1 MSPSV
6 LGAPR
11 RGGRTH
17 LWKRGTS
24 RPALAA
30 WLVAC
35 FLAAAPVPPG
45 RAGQYKN
52 FRVAIYCVV
61 DATQR
66 FADEK
71 VLKAEFDRVMARVKF
86 DKVYL
91 EVYRDR
97 RFADEATLDKI
108 KKFFTDRG
116 IMVEGGLTL
125 SAGGGGGQFGTFD
138 YEKRAD
144 RDECKKAVQLAAR
157 HFDTVILDDFFFYTS
172 KSDAD
177 IAAKGARSWTEY
189 RLETMRKVSTELV
202 LKPARAINPKIKI
215 IIKYPNWY
223 EHFQGLGYDLQKQAH
238 WFDGIYTGTETR
250 DPTATDQLLQQY
262 QSYEIVRYFDNIRP
276 GGNLRRMGGHLQRQV
291 RGSLRRA
298 ALGHALRQSTAR
310 SRCSAGTA
318 WRRWRRSRPASRDA
332 WKRQPT
338 SFNWD
343 DMARSYQPPAGE
355 SAAPNWGR
363 VAGWSLEQIDRSL
376 DKLGNPIGVKS
387 YKPTQSSGEDYL
399 HDYLGNIGIPI
410 ELVPEFPTDADIVLL
425 TESAKRDPDMVAKMK
440 KQLASG
446 KNVMVTSGLLTAL
459 QDKGIKDIAEAEAT
473 GRVVSIRDFAS
484 GFGAGRGQSLDDP
497 KQNHPAVLFPEIRF
511 FTNDMWAVVRGVA
524 GAKGFPIVLMNHYSK
539 GIFYVL
545 TVPENIADL
554 YNLPSGVTSAIKG
567 YLQQDFPVRIESPAQ
582 VALFAYDNGAFVVE
596 SFRPDDAE
604 VTVSVVGEHVKLKNA
619 LTGEALKE
627 LAAAPDPSEK
637 RRFRDGP
644 PGPTRTRFKVAVPP
658 HSYLVFATEKATN

>member
-1 MSPSV
+1 M
-6 LGAPR
+6 
-11 RGGRTH
+11 GRT
-17 LWKRGTS
+17 LRL
-24 RPALAA
+24 LAV
-30 WLVAC
+30 LFIAC
-35 FLAAAPVPPG
+35 FLAATSVPAAL
-45 RAGQYKN
+45 AGQYKN
-52 FRVAIYCVV
+52 FRVAVYCAV

-97 RFADEATLDKI
+97 RFADEATLERI
-108 KKFFTDRG
+108 KRFFTDRG
-116 IMVEGGLTL
+116 IIVAGGLTL

-144 RDECKKAVQLAAR
+144 REECKKAAELAAR

-177 IAAKGARSWTEY
+177 IAAKGKRSWTQY
-189 RLETMRKVSTELV
+189 RLETMRKVSTDLV
-202 LKPARAINPKIKI
+202 LKPARAVNPKIKM

-223 EHFQGLGYDLQKQAH
+223 EHFQGLGYDLEKQAH
-238 WFDGIYTGTETR
+238 LFDGIYTGTETR

-276 GGNLRRMGGHLQRQV
+276 DGGNGGGNLGGNLGGWVDTFSV
-291 RGSLRRA
+291 RYADRYPEQLWDTLFAKAPELTLFSWHGMA
-298 ALGHALRQSTAR
+298 ALETLEPGERE
-310 SRCSAGTA
+310 
-318 WRRWRRSRPASRDA
+318 A
-332 WKRQPT
+332 WKQRPT
-338 SFNWD
+338 SFNWEA
-343 DMARSYQPPAGE
+343 MARSYQPPAGE

-387 YKPTQSSGEDYL
+387 YKPTGSTGEDFL
-399 HDYLGNIGIPI
+399 HDYLGNLGIPI
-410 ELVPEFPTDADIVLL
+410 ELVPRFPVDADIVLL
-425 TESAKRDPDMVAKMK
+425 TESAKGDPDIVGKMK

-446 KNVMVTSGLLTAL
+446 KNVMVTSGLLRAL
-459 QDKGIKDIAEAEAT
+459 ADKGIKDIAEAEPT
-473 GRVVSIRDFAS
+473 GRVVSIRDFVS

-497 KQNHPAVLFPEIRF
+497 KQQSPAVLFPELRF
-511 FTNDMWAVVRGVA
+511 YTNDMWAVVRGVA
-524 GAKGFPIVLMNHYSK
+524 GAKGFPLLLMNHYSK

-554 YNLPSGVTSAIKG
+554 YNLPVGVIGAIKS
-567 YLQQDFPVRIESPAQ
+567 YLQQDFPVRIDAPAQ

-596 SFRPDDAE
+596 SFRPEDAE
-604 VTVSVVGEHVKLKNA
+604 VTVSVAGAHVRLTNA

-627 LAAAPDPSEK
+627 LAPAPHPDDQ
-637 RRFRDGP
+637 RRFHAGP
-644 PGPTRTRFKVAVPP
+644 SGPARTNFKLSVPP
-658 HSYLVFATEKATN
+658 HSYLVFATERK

>member
-1 MSPSV
+1 MRLTFRV
-6 LGAPR
+6 R
-11 RGGRTH
+11 
-17 LWKRGTS
+17 
-24 RPALAA
+24 AA
-30 WLVAC
+30 CFLAC
-35 FLAAAPVPPG
+35 FLAASSVPAVF
-45 RAGQYKN
+45 AGQYKN
-52 FRVAIYCVV
+52 FRVAVYCVV

-116 IMVEGGLTL
+116 VVVEGGLTL

-144 RDECKKAVQLAAR
+144 RDECKKAVQIAAR

-177 IAAKGARSWTEY
+177 IAAKGSRSWTQY
-189 RLETMRKVSTELV
+189 RLDTMRKVSTDLV
-202 LKPARAINPKIKI
+202 LKPARAINPKIKVV
-215 IIKYPNWY
+215 IKYPNWY
-223 EHFQGLGYDLQKQAH
+223 EHFQGLGYDLQKQSH

-262 QSYEIVRYFDNIRP
+262 QSYEIVRYFDNLRP
-276 GGNLRRMGGHLQRQV
+276 GGNLGGWVDTFSV
-291 RGSLRRA
+291 RYPDRYAEQLWDTLFAKAPEITLFSWHGMA
-298 ALGHALRQSTAR
+298 ALDAVE
-310 SRCSAGTA
+310 AGE
-318 WRRWRRSRPASRDA
+318 RDA
-332 WKRQPT
+332 WKQRPT
-338 SFNWD
+338 SFNWNE
-343 DMARSYQPPAGE
+343 MLKSYRPPAGE

-387 YKPTQSSGEDYL
+387 YKPTQSSGEDFL
-399 HDYLGNIGIPI
+399 HNYLGNIGIPI
-410 ELVPEFPTDADIVLL
+410 ELTPEFPTGADIVLL
-425 TESAKRDPDMVAKMK
+425 TESAKGDPDLVAKMK

-446 KNVMVTSGLLTAL
+446 KNVMVTSGLLRAL
-459 QDKGIKDIAEAEAT
+459 QDKGIKDIAEAEET
-473 GRVVSIRDFAS
+473 GRVVSIRDFMS

-497 KQNHPAVLFPEIRF
+497 QRQSPPVLFPEIRF

-524 GAKGFPIVLMNHYSK
+524 GAKGFPILLMNHYSK

-554 YNLPSGVTSAIKG
+554 YNLPPRVTTAIKG
-567 YLQQDFPVRIESPAQ
+567 YLQQDFPVRIDSPPQ

-596 SFRPDDAE
+596 SFRPEDSE
-604 VTVSVVGEHVKLKNA
+604 VTVSVAGEHAKVKNA
-619 LTGEALKE
+619 LSGEALKE
-627 LAAAPDPSEK
+627 LVPAADTNDR
-637 RRFRDGP
+637 RRFHDRPAGP
-644 PGPTRTRFKVAVPP
+644 PRTNFKIVLPP
-658 HSYLVFATEKATN
+658 HSYAVFSAETTSE

>member
-1 MSPSV
+1 M
-6 LGAPR
+6 R
-11 RGGRTH
+11 RTF
-17 LWKRGTS
+17 
-24 RPALAA
+24 RPKLAVLAA
-30 WLVAC
+30 CLVAC
-35 FLAAAPVPPG
+35 FLVAAPVPPAL
-45 RAGQYKN
+45 AGQYKN
-52 FRVAIYCVV
+52 FRVAVYCVV

-97 RFADEATLDKI
+97 RFADEATLDRI

-116 IMVEGGLTL
+116 IVVEGGLTL

-144 RDECKKAVQLAAR
+144 RDECKKAVQIAAR

-177 IAAKGARSWTEY
+177 IAAKGSRSWTDY
-189 RLETMRKVSTELV
+189 RLETMRKVSTDLV
-202 LKPARAINPKIKI
+202 LKPARAINPNIKM
-215 IIKYPNWY
+215 IIKYPNGY
-223 EHFQGLGYDLQKQAH
+223 EHCQGLGYDLQKQSH

-262 QSYEIVRYFDNIRP
+262 QSYEIVRYFHNIRP
-276 GGNLRRMGGHLQRQV
+276 GGGNGGGNLGGNLGGWVDTFSV
-291 RGSLRRA
+291 RYADRYAEQLWDTLFAKAPEITLFSWHGMA
-298 ALGHALRQSTAR
+298 ALETLAPGE
-310 SRCSAGTA
+310 
-318 WRRWRRSRPASRDA
+318 RDA
-332 WKRQPT
+332 WRQKPT
-338 SFNWD
+338 SFNWEA
-343 DMARSYQPPAGE
+343 MAKSYHPPAGE
-355 SAAPNWGR
+355 SAAPSWGR

-399 HDYLGNIGIPI
+399 HNYLGNIGIPI
-410 ELVPEFPTDADIVLL
+410 ELVPEFPTNADIVLL
-425 TESAKRDPDMVAKMK
+425 TESAKGDPDIVAKMK

-446 KNVMVTSGLLTAL
+446 KNVMVTSGLMRAL
-459 QDKGIKDIAEAEAT
+459 QERGIKDIAEAEET

-484 GFGAGRGQSLDDP
+484 GFGAGRGQSLNDP
-497 KQNHPAVLFPEIRF
+497 KQNNPAVLFPEIRF

-554 YNLPSGVTSAIKG
+554 YNLPLGVTSAIKG
-567 YLQQDFPVRIESPAQ
+567 YLQQDFPVRIDSPPE
-582 VALFAYDNGAFVVE
+582 VALYAYDNGAFVVE
-596 SFRPDDAE
+596 SFRRDDSE
-604 VTVSVVGEHVKLKNA
+604 VTVSIVGGHVKLKNA
-619 LTGEALKE
+619 MTGEALKE
-627 LAAAPDPSEK
+627 LVPAPDPNEQ
-637 RRFRDGP
+637 RGLRDGS
-644 PGPTRTRFKVAVPP
+644 PGPICTRFKITVPP
-658 HSYLVFATEKATN
+658 HSYLTFATEKTTN

>member
-1 MSPSV
+1 MRRPS
-6 LGAPR
+6 R
-11 RGGRTH
+11 S
-17 LWKRGTS
+17 K
-24 RPALAA
+24 LAA
-30 WLVAC
+30 RAALTACLGAC
-35 FLAAAPVPPG
+35 FLDAVSLPAAL
-45 RAGQYKN
+45 AGQYKN
-52 FRVAIYCVV
+52 FRVAVYCVV

-108 KKFFTDRG
+108 KKFFTDRE
-116 IMVEGGLTL
+116 IVVEGGLTL

-144 RDECKKAVQLAAR
+144 RDECKKAVQIAAR

-177 IAAKGARSWTEY
+177 IAAKGARSWTDY
-189 RLETMRKVSTELV
+189 RLETMRKVSTDLV
-202 LKPARAINPKIKI
+202 LKPARAINPKIKM

-223 EHFQGLGYDLQKQAH
+223 EHFQGLGYDLQKQSH

-262 QSYEIVRYFDNIRP
+262 QSYEIVRYSDNIRP
-276 GGNLRRMGGHLQRQV
+276 GGNLGGWVDTFSVKYADRYAEQLWDTLFAKAPEITLFSWH
-291 RGSLRRA
+291 GMA
-298 ALGHALRQSTAR
+298 ALEALEP
-310 SRCSAGTA
+310 GE
-318 WRRWRRSRPASRDA
+318 RDA
-332 WKRQPT
+332 WKQKPT
-338 SFNWD
+338 SFDWEA
-343 DMARSYQPPAGE
+343 MVKSYQPPAGE

-376 DKLGNPIGVKS
+376 DKLGHPIGVKS
-387 YKPTQSSGEDYL
+387 YKPYQSSGEDYL
-399 HDYLGNIGIPI
+399 HNYLGNIGVPI
-410 ELVPEFPTDADIVLL
+410 ELVPEFPTDADIVLC
-425 TESAKRDPDMVAKMK
+425 TESAKHDPDLVTKMK
-440 KQLASG
+440 KHLASG
-446 KNVMVTSGLLTAL
+446 KNVMVTSGLLRAL
-459 QDKGIKDIAEAEAT
+459 QDRGIRDIAEAEET

-484 GFGAGRGQSLDDP
+484 GFGAGRGQSLNDP
-497 KQNHPAVLFPEIRF
+497 KQNNPAVLFPEIRF

-524 GAKGFPIVLMNHYSK
+524 GAKGFPILLMNHYSK

-554 YNLPSGVTSAIKG
+554 YNLPPGVTSAIKG
-567 YLQQDFPVRIESPAQ
+567 YLQQDFPVRIDSPAE
-582 VALFAYDNGAFVVE
+582 VALYAYDNGAFVVE
-596 SFRPDDAE
+596 SFRRDDSE

-627 LAAAPDPSEK
+627 LVPASDPNEK
-637 RRFRDGP
+637 RRLSDGP
-644 PGPTRTRFKVAVPP
+644 GGPTRTRFKIAVPP
-658 HSYLVFATEKATN
+658 HSYLMFAAEKTRN

>member
-1 MSPSV
+1 MRRTFR
-6 LGAPR
+6 LKLAAPAK
-11 RGGRTH
+11 
-17 LWKRGTS
+17 LA
-24 RPALAA
+24 ALAGCLA
-30 WLVAC
+30 AGFV
-35 FLAAAPVPPG
+35 AAAPVTPAL
-45 RAGQYKN
+45 AGQYKN
-52 FRVAIYCVV
+52 FRVAVYCVV

-116 IMVEGGLTL
+116 IVVEGGLTL

-189 RLETMRKVSTELV
+189 RLETMRKVSTDLV
-202 LKPARAINPKIKI
+202 LKPARAINPKIKM

-223 EHFQGLGYDLQKQAH
+223 EHFQGLGYDLQKQSH

-262 QSYEIVRYFDNIRP
+262 QSYEIVRYFDNVRP
-276 GGNLRRMGGHLQRQV
+276 GGGNGGLGGNLGGWVDTFSV
-291 RGSLRRA
+291 RYADRYAEQLWDTLFAKAPEITLFSWHGMA
-298 ALGHALRQSTAR
+298 ALETLEPGE
-310 SRCSAGTA
+310 
-318 WRRWRRSRPASRDA
+318 RDA
-332 WKRQPT
+332 WKQKPT
-338 SFNWD
+338 SFNWEA
-343 DMARSYQPPAGE
+343 MARSYQPPAGE

-376 DKLGNPIGVKS
+376 DKLGNPLGVKS

-399 HDYLGNIGIPI
+399 HDYLGNIGVPI
-410 ELVPEFPTDADIVLL
+410 ELVPEFPTNADIVLL
-425 TESAKRDPDMVAKMK
+425 TESAKRDPDIVAKMK

-446 KNVMVTSGLLTAL
+446 KNVMVTSGLLRAL
-459 QDKGIKDIAEAEAT
+459 QDRGIKDIAEAEET

-484 GFGAGRGQSLDDP
+484 GFGAGRGQSLNDP
-497 KQNHPAVLFPEIRF
+497 KQNNPAVLFPEIRF
-511 FTNDMWAVVRGVA
+511 FTNDTWAVVRGVA

-545 TVPENIADL
+545 TVPENVADL
-554 YNLPSGVTSAIKG
+554 YNLPPGVTSAIKS
-567 YLQQDFPVRIESPAQ
+567 YLQQDFPVRIESPPE
-582 VALFAYDNGAFVVE
+582 VALYAYDNGAFVVE
-596 SFRPDDAE
+596 SFRRDDSE

-619 LTGEALKE
+619 MTGEAPKE
-627 LAAAPDPSEK
+627 LVQTADPGET
-637 RRFRDGP
+637 RRLRDGLA
-644 PGPTRTRFKVAVPP
+644 GPARTRFKIAVPP
-658 HSYLVFATEKATN
+658 HSYLVFAPEKTTN